1 MNIAVTKD
9 TKFSKEWYEKRI
21 LNLEGKLYSMEQRV
35 NLEVNA
41 SDRLQKEVLEFLRGK
56 VSDELHYEVE
66 GIFID
71 ANFRG
76 S

>member
-1 MNIAVTKD
+1 MNIAVTND
-9 TKFSKEWYEKRI
+9 NFNKEWYQKRI
-21 LNLEGKLYSMEQRV
+21 LNLESKLYSMEQRV
-35 NLEVNA
+35 NSEVNV
-41 SDRLQKEVLEFLRGK
+41 SDRLQKDVLEYLSGK

>member
-1 MNIAVTKD
+1 
-9 TKFSKEWYEKRI
+9 
-21 LNLEGKLYSMEQRV
+21 MEQRV
-35 NLEVNA
+35 NLEVNV
-41 SDRLQKEVLEFLRGK
+41 SDRLQKEVLEYLKGK

>member
-1 MNIAVTKD
+1 MNIAVTND
-9 TKFSKEWYEKRI
+9 NFNKEWYQKRI
-21 LNLEGKLYSMEQRV
+21 LNLESKLYSIEQRV
-35 NLEVNA
+35 NLEVNV
-41 SDRLQKEVLEFLRGK
+41 SDRLQKDVLQYLKGK

>member
-1 MNIAVTKD
+1 MNIAVTND
-9 TKFSKEWYEKRI
+9 NFNKEWYQKRI
-21 LNLEGKLYSMEQRV
+21 LNLESKLYSMEQRV
-35 NLEVNA
+35 NLEVNV
-41 SDRLQKEVLEFLRGK
+41 SDRLQKDVLEYLKGK

>member
-1 MNIAVTKD
+1 MNIAVTND
-9 TKFSKEWYEKRI
+9 NFNKEWYQKRI
-21 LNLEGKLYSMEQRV
+21 LNLESKLYSMEQRV
-35 NLEVNA
+35 NLEVNV
-41 SDRLQKEVLEFLRGK
+41 SDRLQKEVLEYLKGK

>member
-1 MNIAVTKD
+1 MNIAVTND
-9 TKFSKEWYEKRI
+9 NFNKEWYQKRI
-21 LNLEGKLYSMEQRV
+21 LNLESKLYSMEQRV
-35 NLEVNA
+35 NLEVNV
-41 SDRLQKEVLEFLRGK
+41 SDRLQKDVLEYLSGK

>member
-1 MNIAVTKD
+1 MAEVKD
-9 TKFSKEWYEKRI
+9 TKFNKEWYEKRI
-21 LNLEGKLYSMEQRV
+21 LNLESKLNSMEQRV
-35 NLEVNA
+35 KLEANV
-41 SDRLQKEVLEFLRGK
+41 SDRLHKDVLEYLKSK
-56 VSDELHYEVE
+56 VSDDLHYQIE

>member
-1 MNIAVTKD
+1 MNIAVTND
-9 TKFSKEWYEKRI
+9 NFNKEWYQKRI
-21 LNLEGKLYSMEQRV
+21 LNLESKLYSMEQRV
-35 NLEVNA
+35 NLEVNV
-41 SDRLQKEVLEFLRGK
+41 SDRLQKEVLEFLKGK

>member
-1 MNIAVTKD
+1 MNIAVTND
-9 TKFSKEWYEKRI
+9 NFNKEWYQKRI
-21 LNLEGKLYSMEQRV
+21 LNLESKLYSMEQRV
-35 NLEVNA
+35 NLEVNV
-41 SDRLQKEVLEFLRGK
+41 SDRLQKDVLEFLSGK

>member
-1 MNIAVTKD
+1 MNIAVTND
-9 TKFSKEWYEKRI
+9 NFNKEWYQKRI
-21 LNLEGKLYSMEQRV
+21 LNLESKLYSMEQRV
-35 NLEVNA
+35 NSEVNV
-41 SDRLQKEVLEFLRGK
+41 SDRLQKDVLEYLKGK

>member
-1 MNIAVTKD
+1 MNIAATND
-9 TKFSKEWYEKRI
+9 NFNKEWYQKRI
-21 LNLEGKLYSMEQRV
+21 LNLESKLNSMEERV
-35 NLEVNA
+35 NLEVNV
-41 SDRLQKEVLEFLRGK
+41 SDRLQKDVLEYLSGK
-56 VSDELHYEVE
+56 ISDELHYEVE

>member
-1 MNIAVTKD
+1 MNIAVTND
-9 TKFSKEWYEKRI
+9 NFNKEWYQKRI
-21 LNLEGKLYSMEQRV
+21 LNLESKLYSMEQRV
-35 NLEVNA
+35 NLEVNV
-41 SDRLQKEVLEFLRGK
+41 SDRLQKDVLQYLKGK

>member
-1 MNIAVTKD
+1 MNIAVTND
-9 TKFSKEWYEKRI
+9 NFNKEWYQKRI
-21 LNLEGKLYSMEQRV
+21 LNLESKLYSMEQRV
-35 NLEVNA
+35 NSEVNV
-41 SDRLQKEVLEFLRGK
+41 SDRLQKDVLEYLRGK